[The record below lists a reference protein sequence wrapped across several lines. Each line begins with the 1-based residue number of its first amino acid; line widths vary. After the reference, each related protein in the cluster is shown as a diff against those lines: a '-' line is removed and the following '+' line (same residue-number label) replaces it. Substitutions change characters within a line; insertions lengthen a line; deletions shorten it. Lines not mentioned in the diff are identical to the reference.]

1 MKKLL
6 LILLVCFVAGC
17 GFHLRNNAEIP
28 PVLRVLYIKT
38 AVPYSAFLADLK
50 QNFSAVRI
58 CMTQCPEQALVT
70 LHILGERFH
79 ESRITISATSLLSQY
94 LLSYEVTYQLESAN
108 GCVLVPARTIAVTRN
123 YTVNANVVLGAGN
136 EIPLLQQDMR
146 REVVYQLI
154 NQLSSARVIRACL
167 NQQLCCEDEY

>member
-1 MKKLL
+1 MRS
-6 LILLVCFVAGC
+6 LI
-17 GFHLRNNAEIP
+17 
-28 PVLRVLYIKT
+28 
-38 AVPYSAFLADLK
+38 S
-50 QNFSAVRI
+50 
-58 CMTQCPEQALVT
+58 
-70 LHILGERFH
+70 
-79 ESRITISATSLLSQY
+79 
-94 LLSYEVTYQLESAN
+94 LESAN

-167 NQQLCCEDEY
+167 NQQFCCEDEY